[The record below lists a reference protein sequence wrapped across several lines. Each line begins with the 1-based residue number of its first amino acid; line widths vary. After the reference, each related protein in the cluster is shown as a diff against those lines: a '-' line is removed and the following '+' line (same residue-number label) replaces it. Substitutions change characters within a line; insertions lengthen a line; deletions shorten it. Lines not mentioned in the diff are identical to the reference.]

1 MMNERAI
8 RLYVRAALSAAL
20 VLFAVS
26 PAQAQFQPRRV
37 SNPATGE
44 DYWIEAAGNFWFPD
58 ADIKVRSESLG
69 IQGTEIDAKQDLG
82 LEDKRF
88 PEFRLVLRPSTKSK
102 FRFQYIPLQYTQG
115 PVILR
120 RSLVFNGQRYSFG
133 VPVNSVL
140 DWKAYRIGFE
150 YDFVHTD
157 RGFGGFIMEAKYT
170 DIRVQVA
177 SPFVNEFVR
186 ARAPIPAL
194 GGIARVYLMPNI
206 AATVEVT
213 GFTLGWL
220 PETLIKDNSGH
231 YADVDVYG
239 TLNFTNNVGLQV
251 GYRSLDF
258 GYIVKTDEG
267 ALKLKGMYL
276 GVVARY

>member
-1 MMNERAI
+1 MMNTRAI
-8 RLYVRAALSAAL
+8 RLYVCAGLWAAL
-20 VLFAVS
+20 VLLAAS
-26 PAQAQFQPRRV
+26 PARAQFQPRTL
-37 SNPATGE
+37 NDPATGE
-44 DYWIEAAGNFWFPD
+44 DYWIEAMGNFWFPA
-58 ADIKVRSESLG
+58 ADIVVRSESLG
-69 IQGTEIDAKQDLG
+69 IQGTEINAKQDLG
-82 LEDKRF
+82 LQDKRF

-102 FRFQYIPLQYTQG
+102 IRFQYIPIQYTQG
-115 PVILR
+115 PVTLQ
-120 RSLVFNGQRYSFG
+120 RSLIFNGQRYNFG
-133 VPVNSVL
+133 LPVNSAL

-150 YDFVHTD
+150 YDFVTTN
-157 RGFGGFIMEAKYT
+157 RGFAGFIMEAKYT
-170 DIRVQVA
+170 DIGVQVA
-177 SPFVNEFVR
+177 SPFLNEFVR

-194 GGIARVYLMPNI
+194 GGIARVYVVPNI

-231 YADVDVYG
+231 YVDFDLYG

-258 GYIVKTDEG
+258 GYVVKTDEG